1 MSEHATSPA
10 GRRILVLGGT
20 SEIAIAIVREL
31 QRRLPRQVAL
41 AGRDL
46 AALEQA
52 AQGLRADGCDPV
64 ITVEV
69 DALRTDEHERA
80 IADAVDRL
88 GGADIVIVAVGVLG
102 ERGGLPTDIPAAVE
116 LLQANTAGAG
126 SMLMHCAA
134 RLRNDGGGT
143 VIVLS
148 SVAAERPRRANA
160 VYGASKAGLDS
171 LAQGLGDELGE
182 EGVRMLVVRPGFVK
196 TRMTEGLDAAPFA
209 TTPEAVATVTADALD
224 GSAHTVWAPGIMR
237 WVMLVMRL
245 MPRSIFRRIK
255 Q

>member
-1 MSEHATSPA
+1 MSTHATSPA

-20 SEIAIAIVREL
+20 SEIALAIVREL

-41 AGRDL
+41 AGRDS

-52 AQGLRADGCDPV
+52 AQGLRADGCETV

-102 ERGGLPTDIPAAVE
+102 ERGGLPADIPAAVAV
-116 LLQANTAGAG
+116 LQANTAGAG
-126 SMLMHCAA
+126 SLLMQSAA
-134 RLRNDGGGT
+134 RLRRDGGGT
-143 VIVLS
+143 IIVLS
-148 SVAAERPRRANA
+148 SVAAERPRRGNA

-196 TRMTEGLDAAPFA
+196 TRMTDGLDAAPFS

-237 WVMLVMRL
+237 WVMLLMRM
-245 MPRSIFRRIK
+245 MPRAIFRRIK